1 MSNWTLIGKYLSG
14 NSTDEEKE
22 QLEKKLIL
30 DSTFK
35 ADFEKAKIIWE
46 ASTEKPFIIPDT
58 EKEWIRLKSRIES
71 QSDGL
76 TERKDYRRL
85 RKLAWRLPVAASL
98 IAFSFYMGTLSNER
112 DYQTIGS
119 GAMVSEKVLTK
130 LRQEIE
136 ERENKFFEV
145 FATSEEKAVFLPDSS
160 YVVLSP
166 GSHLK
171 YDSTTFGI
179 EQRLVHL
186 EGEAFFDV
194 KRDTTRLFEIFAQGT
209 RTKVLGTSFNLRA
222 YETEDS
228 VMLLV
233 TSGHVTFDA
242 EQIETKALVKDDYL
256 TYHKIKRAYAIN
268 NISLKEAKKPIE
280 KKTKALSANNRKKP
294 RLNIKD
300 SLYLSYTP
308 FKRGNKRFTFTG
320 TIQNNS
326 KLYSAGNIQI
336 KYRFYNKE
344 TGEVS
349 TLRVPLSD
357 DIKPG
362 SKIEFKDNFKGRWVA
377 GADSVSAEIIKASE
391 TSVYEK
397 RDE

>member
-22 QLEKKLIL
+22 QLENQLIV
-30 DSTFK
+30 DSAFK
-35 ADFEKAKIIWE
+35 ADYEKAKIIWE
-46 ASTEKPFIIPDT
+46 ASTEKPFFIPDT

-71 QSDGL
+71 QSDDL
-76 TERKDYRRL
+76 AEQKNYRRL

-98 IAFSFYMGTLSNER
+98 IVFSFYMGTLSSER
-112 DYQTIGS
+112 DYQTVGN
-119 GAMVSEKVLTK
+119 GAMVSERVLTK

-136 ERENKFFEV
+136 ERENKFFDV

-179 EQRLVHL
+179 EKRLVHL

-242 EQIETKALVKDDYL
+242 ENIDTKALVKDDYL
-256 TYHKIKRAYAIN
+256 TYHKTKRAYAIDHVSLTN
-268 NISLKEAKKPIE
+268 NEQPVK
-280 KKTKALSANNRKKP
+280 KKTKALGANNRKKP
-294 RLNIKD
+294 RINIKD
-300 SLYLSYTP
+300 SLYLSYAP
-308 FKRGNKRFTFTG
+308 IKRGNKRFTITG
-320 TIQNNS
+320 TIQNS
-326 KLYSAGNIQI
+326 SRLYSAGNIQI
-336 KYRFYNKE
+336 KFWFYNKE
-344 TGEVS
+344 KGEVS
-349 TLRVPLSD
+349 TLRVNLSD

-362 SKIEFKDNFKGRWVA
+362 SKIEFKDNFRGRWVA
-377 GADSVSAEIIKASE
+377 DSDSLSAEIIKASE

-397 RDE
+397 RDK